1 MNTVRLFQD
10 FQKIFGF
17 CPCCGEPF
25 RLSEAT
31 LFHKAPPPRTPWD
44 VLDEEREKLA
54 RTEERLFNDAERLRE
69 KAQKEGR
76 KETERRLRSLTS
88 FFRRQRI
95 AVRDVRLLFHPVD
108 YVAFRGLSDGSCT
121 AVEFIDR
128 EPVSSEHEQL
138 QRSIDQ
144 TIRAGNYAWITMRI
158 EDDGRVS
165 IA

>member
-10 FQKIFGF
+10 FQRIFGF

-54 RTEERLFNDAERLRE
+54 RVEERLFNDAERLRE

-88 FFRRQRI
+88 FFR
-95 AVRDVRLLFHPVD
+95 
-108 YVAFRGLSDGSCT
+108 
-121 AVEFIDR
+121 
-128 EPVSSEHEQL
+128 
-138 QRSIDQ
+138 
-144 TIRAGNYAWITMRI
+144 
-158 EDDGRVS
+158 
-165 IA
+165 